1 VHGRINAVVRL
12 MEEQA
17 RSRLA
22 RPVAGPFAGV
32 PFLIKDCVQDYAGVP
47 TSYGSRSFAGVVPQ
61 QHAAVVRRYL
71 EAGLVIFGR
80 STGLPRRPRT
90 IEKRAKT

>member
-71 EAGLVIFGR
+71 EAGPVIFGR
-80 STGLPRRPRT
+80 STGPPRRPRT